1 MSIDWQIHKMNRPPT
16 LCDDCGSV
24 IQIKGIV
31 NGKDT
36 SMWVITTGYNGTT
49 PITKGIC
56 VDCYRRYCKERQ
68 GKDDQERIQISNSL

>member
-1 MSIDWQIHKMNRPPT
+1 MSIDWQIRKMNRPPT

-36 SMWVITTGYNGTT
+36 SMLAITTGYNGVT

-56 VDCYRRYCKERQ
+56 VDCYRKYCRAADTETKEW
-68 GKDDQERIQISNSL
+68 KDEN